1 MPRSR
6 SSDSEPFM
14 ELRKVQLTGGS
25 SITVTLP
32 KGWVDKAELRAGDV
46 VRCIEQ
52 PDGSLAVHPHTKGE
66 RAPQQHVISLDG
78 QSDRD
83 LFRQIVASY
92 LMGYDV
98 ILIRGKGPLSADNRT
113 TIRNAVRRI
122 IGLEIIDEDA
132 SSISVQDFLNP
143 RDFHMGKA
151 LRRMAILTQAMQ
163 EEAFIS
169 LAKPKHDAAKSS
181 QDRDDEIDKLYWL
194 INKQYHAM
202 LRDTSYATSMG
213 LTTSEALN
221 YLLLARLVER
231 TADHADRIVRQSLA
245 FDRTPDLDSFVKK
258 LAKQGRKAAELFQE
272 ALKAFQKPDAKK
284 ANQIIDEADKFA
296 ASQEKLLREAAN
308 LQSDALSHLA
318 FVIESIGRT
327 AAYAADVGEITI
339 NHVVGQAG

>member
-1 MPRSR
+1 
-6 SSDSEPFM
+6 M

-32 KGWVDKAELRAGDV
+32 KAWVQKSEIIPGDV
-46 VRCIEQ
+46 VRLVEQ

-66 RAPQQHVISLDG
+66 RPPQQHAISLNG
-78 QSDRD
+78 QSERD
-83 LFRQIVASY
+83 LFRQIVAAY
-92 LMGYDV
+92 LMGFDV
-98 ILIRGKGPLSADNRT
+98 IVIRGRGPLSADNRAV
-113 TIRNAVRRI
+113 IRNAVRRI
-122 IGLEIIDEDA
+122 IGLEIVDEDA

-143 RDFHMGKA
+143 REFHMAKA

-163 EEAFIS
+163 EEAVSS
-169 LAKPKHDAAKSS
+169 LTKPTADAAKSS

-202 LRDTSYATSMG
+202 LRDTSYATSMN
-213 LTTSEALN
+213 LTTSAALN

-231 TADHADRIVRQSLA
+231 TADHADRIVHQSLA
-245 FDRTPDLDSFVKK
+245 FDRTPDLESFVET
-258 LAKQGRKAAELFQE
+258 LAKQGRRAAGLFQD
-272 ALKAFQKPDAKK
+272 ALRAFQKPDSKK
-284 ANQIIDEADKFA
+284 ANQIIEEADRFA

-339 NHVVGQAG
+339 NHVVGRAE